1 MYAFRVSPHV
11 ENLIKECAARLITSG
26 VPVSQSVF
34 FFECGGSSRFGYCKK
49 GDAKGA
55 SGFEYSIAI
64 NKYIVND
71 KDISD
76 TVAHEL
82 LHTIKTAKNH
92 DANWKYWANFVSRNT
107 PFTITVRA
115 NIKLQP
121 AAYKNN
127 SRKKVFPV
135 EQYDE
140 NTMNILECPLCH
152 DKIAVKKTVKPDKY
166 GQSEYLCRKCHK
178 PYFFTVPSPSVAY
191 VRARKT
197 KTRRRYYIGQNNRVR
212 RRPFFENN
220 ALCHQKSLQQTVYI
234 LFHDLP
240 RNRELKLA
248 AARKIPLFPC
258 KIRHI
263 RRIQVFQ
270 INSKYYEKRSIK

>member
-11 ENLIKECAARLITSG
+11 ENLIKECAARLNTLG

-92 DANWKYWANFVSRNT
+92 DANWKYWANFVSCNT

-178 PYFFTVPSPSVAY
+178 PYFFTVPSSSVAY
-191 VRARKT
+191 MSAREKFRFFLVRYGTSAA
-197 KTRRRYYIGQNNRVR
+197 YAGQ
-212 RRPFFENN
+212 
-220 ALCHQKSLQQTVYI
+220 K
-234 LFHDLP
+234 
-240 RNRELKLA
+240 
-248 AARKIPLFPC
+248 
-258 KIRHI
+258 
-263 RRIQVFQ
+263 
-270 INSKYYEKRSIK
+270 

>member
-127 SRKKVFPV
+127 SRKKVFRV
-135 EQYDE
+135 EQYDK

-191 VRARKT
+191 MSAREKQKLVDDIISDRITVSDDDLFLKIMPFVT
-197 KTRRRYYIGQNNRVR
+197 KNLCNKLFIYYFTTFPEIVNSN
-212 RRPFFENN
+212 
-220 ALCHQKSLQQTVYI
+220 
-234 LFHDLP
+234 LP
-240 RNRELKLA
+240 RREKFRFFLVRYGTSA
-248 AARKIPLFPC
+248 AYRYFK
-258 KIRHI
+258 
-263 RRIQVFQ
+263 
-270 INSKYYEKRSIK
+270 

>member
-11 ENLIKECAARLITSG
+11 ENLIKECAARLNTLG

-127 SRKKVFPV
+127 SRKNV
-135 EQYDE
+135 QR
-140 NTMNILECPLCH
+140 IAEC
-152 DKIAVKKTVKPDKY
+152 
-166 GQSEYLCRKCHK
+166 
-178 PYFFTVPSPSVAY
+178 SP
-191 VRARKT
+191 
-197 KTRRRYYIGQNNRVR
+197 
-212 RRPFFENN
+212 
-220 ALCHQKSLQQTVYI
+220 CSL
-234 LFHDLP
+234 
-240 RNRELKLA
+240 
-248 AARKIPLFPC
+248 
-258 KIRHI
+258 
-263 RRIQVFQ
+263 
-270 INSKYYEKRSIK
+270 KRSSDWIIKEENHDDKQDQIST

>member
-11 ENLIKECAARLITSG
+11 ENLIKECAARLNTLG

-92 DANWKYWANFVSRNT
+92 DANWKYWATFVSRNT

-166 GQSEYLCRKCHK
+166 GQSEYLCKKCHK

-191 VRARKT
+191 MSAREK
-197 KTRRRYYIGQNNRVR
+197 
-212 RRPFFENN
+212 
-220 ALCHQKSLQQTVYI
+220 QKLVGDIISGRITVSDDD
-234 LFHDLP
+234 LF
-240 RNRELKLA
+240 
-248 AARKIPLFPC
+248 
-258 KIRHI
+258 
-263 RRIQVFQ
+263 
-270 INSKYYEKRSIK
+270 

>member
-26 VPVSQSVF
+26 VPVSRSVF

-127 SRKKVFPV
+127 SRKKSLP
-135 EQYDE
+135 
-140 NTMNILECPLCH
+140 
-152 DKIAVKKTVKPDKY
+152 
-166 GQSEYLCRKCHK
+166 R
-178 PYFFTVPSPSVAY
+178 
-191 VRARKT
+191 RA
-197 KTRRRYYIGQNNRVR
+197 VR
-212 RRPFFENN
+212 RKHDEYSGMSAVPRQNRS
-220 ALCHQKSLQQTVYI
+220 QK
-234 LFHDLP
+234 
-240 RNRELKLA
+240 NRET
-248 AARKIPLFPC
+248 RQVRSERIPLQKVP
-258 KIRHI
+258 
-263 RRIQVFQ
+263 
-270 INSKYYEKRSIK
+270 

>member
-1 MYAFRVSPHV
+1 M
-11 ENLIKECAARLITSG
+11 
-26 VPVSQSVF
+26 PVSQSVF

-121 AAYKNN
+121 AAYA
-127 SRKKVFPV
+127 
-135 EQYDE
+135 
-140 NTMNILECPLCH
+140 I
-152 DKIAVKKTVKPDKY
+152 IA
-166 GQSEYLCRKCHK
+166 E
-178 PYFFTVPSPSVAY
+178 
-191 VRARKT
+191 
-197 KTRRRYYIGQNNRVR
+197 
-212 RRPFFENN
+212 
-220 ALCHQKSLQQTVYI
+220 
-234 LFHDLP
+234 
-240 RNRELKLA
+240 
-248 AARKIPLFPC
+248 
-258 KIRHI
+258 
-263 RRIQVFQ
+263 
-270 INSKYYEKRSIK
+270 

>member
-11 ENLIKECAARLITSG
+11 ENLINECAARLITSG

-34 FFECGGSSRFGYCKK
+34 FFSNAAEVHDSDTAKK

-121 AAYKNN
+121 AAYK
-127 SRKKVFPV
+127 KIIPEKGFFPV

-140 NTMNILECPLCH
+140 KH
-152 DKIAVKKTVKPDKY
+152 DDYFGMSAVP
-166 GQSEYLCRKCHK
+166 R
-178 PYFFTVPSPSVAY
+178 
-191 VRARKT
+191 
-197 KTRRRYYIGQNNRVR
+197 QNRS
-212 RRPFFENN
+212 
-220 ALCHQKSLQQTVYI
+220 QK
-234 LFHDLP
+234 
-240 RNRELKLA
+240 NRET
-248 AARKIPLFPC
+248 RQVRSERIPLQKVP
-258 KIRHI
+258 
-263 RRIQVFQ
+263 
-270 INSKYYEKRSIK
+270 